1 MGARAFSHSGLGAG
15 WRGAMSIWM
24 GSGAVAMVCIY
35 CSATVPPA
43 GFSSSTW
50 SLMVGL
56 IGKARKLALCRKL
69 EDVITSE
76 ARDLLSL
83 RITENRF
90 LASLVMTI
98 W

>member
-1 MGARAFSHSGLGAG
+1 
-15 WRGAMSIWM
+15 
-24 GSGAVAMVCIY
+24 
-35 CSATVPPA
+35 
-43 GFSSSTW
+43 
-50 SLMVGL
+50 MVGL
-56 IGKARKLALCRKL
+56 IGKARKLALCREF